1 MAKTCTWNEHK
12 KMGKKLRVCA
22 YVNLPLN
29 VWNKNNKAHWAMRCH
44 FSLVV

>member
-12 KMGKKLRVCA
+12 KMGKKTKSMCVCE
-22 YVNLPLN
+22 LTFKCL
-29 VWNKNNKAHWAMRCH
+29 KQNNKAHWAMRCH